1 MTPSTSPLTYS
12 TLVQDG
18 IQRAGDQRMPSG
30 DPLVSSPLTSTLIM
44 GDATAV
50 LVDPPLTQEQTRKVG
65 DWIEHSGKRLAHIY
79 ITHGHGDHWF
89 GTGELL
95 RRFPTAQAWASPDAI
110 EMMHYQATTGRALRW
125 DKDFPGLIGDTPV
138 VARPVPEEG
147 LLLEGH
153 VLKPVPTDHTD
164 TDHTSVLHVP
174 DLGLVVAGDA
184 VYNNVHLYLSEG
196 ANGGFTA
203 WLRALDTV
211 EDLRPLSVV
220 AGHQDRRRPDTPDT
234 ITQTR
239 AYLNDVEDLLAR
251 RPPPTAFYEEMLARH
266 PDRLNPS
273 PLWYGA
279 QTLLG

>member
-1 MTPSTSPLTYS
+1 MTPLTYS

-18 IQRAGDQRMPSG
+18 IQRAGEQRMPSG
-30 DPLVSSPLTSTLIM
+30 DPLVSSPLTSTLIV

-50 LVDPPLTQEQTRKVG
+50 LVDPPLTREQTRKVG
-65 DWIEHSGKRLAHIY
+65 DWIEHSGKQLSHIY

-110 EMMHYQATTGRALRW
+110 AMMHYQATTGRALRW

-153 VLKPVPTDHTD
+153 VLKPVPTHHTD
-164 TDHTSVLHVP
+164 TDHTSVLHIP

-184 VYNNVHLYLSEG
+184 VYNNVHLCVRSRWSRDTR
-196 ANGGFTA
+196 TA
-203 WLRALDTV
+203 AGPTHRTPSRRPVPTSTTSSTSWPGIRLR
-211 EDLRPLSVV
+211 RPSTRRCSF
-220 AGHQDRRRPDTPDT
+220 AIRTDSTRRRCGT
-234 ITQTR
+234 
-239 AYLNDVEDLLAR
+239 AR
-251 RPPPTAFYEEMLARH
+251 RPFSAEPGRGLKTASSRLRLAASRA
-266 PDRLNPS
+266 R
-273 PLWYGA
+273 
-279 QTLLG
+279 